1 MRTLRV
7 FNCTTSFSDQ
17 RALSKSMFS
26 GTRPL
31 CEPSVYLIV
40 LLLFPTS
47 VRSPSLCFLAL
58 SPYRSCTPFEIFSSL
73 RSKLSQKVLRC
84 GPIRMGSRATAHTM
98 RTLQWITL
106 FEQKHYSNLFDE

>member
-47 VRSPSLCFLAL
+47 VRFPSLCFLAL
-58 SPYRSCTPFEIFSSL
+58 SPYRSCTPFGYLVSLHSQDLSKGLALWSHQNGFPCHSSHHANPPMNYL
-73 RSKLSQKVLRC
+73 
-84 GPIRMGSRATAHTM
+84 
-98 RTLQWITL
+98 
-106 FEQKHYSNLFDE
+106 